1 MNSATNNHRNQDVN
15 YYCNKFNLYVKYPKI
30 MSIHNNIII
39 NQKVIHVN
47 NKKRKKKKKK
57 YTSYYRTDEIPVY
70 LEALKKLNTKLD
82 NKIIQTLYS
91 KNPLR
96 NKKTY
101 GFSLINNKFNFHNLP
116 NAVDA
121 AVPDDRKKRKREQII
136 NMMILTIPFLFD
148 DCIVCDFASGSGHQS
163 IPLAYHFPK
172 CNFILIDMKQKS
184 LQIAE
189 ERCKRL
195 GLKNVTFYHGKIE
208 EYDGKFDV
216 GMSLHACGVATD
228 LAFLKCFEQSAVCI
242 SCPCC
247 IGKVVLKDN
256 KYKNNVK
263 TSEENAIEYPKS
275 TVFQNILTKNEYHAL
290 ASAGDFGGHDGI
302 DETTIG
308 NLTRSE
314 NFKSIEL
321 KDNSNSRRI
330 CKSMVELDRILHA
343 REEGND
349 YQTWMF
355 TLEPK
360 SCTPKNDIIICAKKL
375 EDKERFKNFLLL

>member
-1 MNSATNNHRNQDVN
+1 M
-15 YYCNKFNLYVKYPKI
+15 
-30 MSIHNNIII
+30 
-39 NQKVIHVN
+39 
-47 NKKRKKKKKK
+47 
-57 YTSYYRTDEIPVY
+57 
-70 LEALKKLNTKLD
+70 
-82 NKIIQTLYS
+82 
-91 KNPLR
+91 
-96 NKKTY
+96 
-101 GFSLINNKFNFHNLP
+101 
-116 NAVDA
+116 
-121 AVPDDRKKRKREQII
+121 
-136 NMMILTIPFLFD
+136 
-148 DCIVCDFASGSGHQS
+148 
-163 IPLAYHFPK
+163 
-172 CNFILIDMKQKS
+172 
-184 LQIAE
+184 
-189 ERCKRL
+189 
-195 GLKNVTFYHGKIE
+195 
-208 EYDGKFDV
+208 
-216 GMSLHACGVATD
+216 
-228 LAFLKCFEQSAVCI
+228 
-242 SCPCC
+242 
-247 IGKVVLKDN
+247 
-256 KYKNNVK
+256 K